1 MASTT
6 AVISIGKS
14 GSDGKLSNSSSDSL
28 NIVGINSVGGSV
40 VVVVVVVVCVVEWCI
55 AALIV

>member
-28 NIVGINSVGGSV
+28 NIVGISVGGSV